1 MIRQIGE
8 SAARAVVHTA
18 IRQSPTVY
26 VAGANGGGNDIRRWK
41 AVKDFW
47 IGYFERA
54 GARLGGYSILS
65 TAPFLAHSNLTIAAE
80 FVFGL
85 FLVAPVFF
93 CVAGLKDS
101 RMSQK
106 TGARCGCLFNYFRRN
121 PASPVKLPKKTRY

>member
-65 TAPFLAHSNLTIAAE
+65 TAPFLAHSNLTIAAARAPAGRQYRTGPE
-80 FVFGL
+80 FRAIGR
-85 FLVAPVFF
+85 ADHCIGSPGQRDGH
-93 CVAGLKDS
+93 AGC
-101 RMSQK
+101 
-106 TGARCGCLFNYFRRN
+106 GHARR
-121 PASPVKLPKKTRY
+121 PARQ